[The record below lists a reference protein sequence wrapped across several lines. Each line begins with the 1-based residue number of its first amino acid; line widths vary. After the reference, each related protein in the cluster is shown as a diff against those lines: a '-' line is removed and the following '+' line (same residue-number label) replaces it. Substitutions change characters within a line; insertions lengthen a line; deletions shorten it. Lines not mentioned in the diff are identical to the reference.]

1 MYPGLYLAI
10 LAIGTAG
17 AGPYSRHRADILNG
31 CLTLTDLKN
40 VLYTFLILGCY
51 YLMIIVIL
59 PFVRIFLP

>member
-51 YLMIIVIL
+51 C
-59 PFVRIFLP
+59 F